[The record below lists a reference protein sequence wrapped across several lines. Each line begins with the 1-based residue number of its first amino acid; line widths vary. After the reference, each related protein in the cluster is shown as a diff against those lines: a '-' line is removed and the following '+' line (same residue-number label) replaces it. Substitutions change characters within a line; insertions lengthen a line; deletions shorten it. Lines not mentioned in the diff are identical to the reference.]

1 MSIAELAIREMRE
14 EDWTF
19 LVELWHNREVMR
31 YADEFPR
38 LRGWSKSDDRESAW
52 AIYRKK
58 RVDQGLDYAQLILR
72 LGDAPIGE
80 SFFAPLPE
88 GYTFGRWHKPA
99 GLRCLLG
106 DIKLL
111 PPYWNQGFG
120 TAGMRQVVRFAFT
133 QTECRLFVV
142 PPHRHNPAAERVYE
156 KAGFVLFAGMRSWRN
171 HKIMELT
178 KARFQELYSSTP
190 AADSHAMPNRS
201 SPPTAADR

>member
-1 MSIAELAIREMRE
+1 MAAAEFTIREMRE
-14 EDWTF
+14 KDLGF
-19 LVELWHNREVMR
+19 LFQLWHNRDVMR

-38 LRGWSKSDDRESAW
+38 LRGWSKSDDGGSAW
-52 AIYRKK
+52 EMYQRK
-58 RVDQGLDYAQLILR
+58 RAEHGSDYTQLILC
-72 LGDAPIGE
+72 LGDTLIGE

-88 GYTFGRWHKPA
+88 RYTFGRWQKPA
-99 GLRCLLG
+99 GIRCLMG

-111 PPYWNQGFG
+111 PAYWNQGFG

-156 KAGFVLFAGMRSWRN
+156 KAGFRLFAGMRSWRN

-178 KARFQELYSSTP
+178 RTRFQELYN
-190 AADSHAMPNRS
+190 SHSAGN
-201 SPPTAADR
+201 A

>member
-1 MSIAELAIREMRE
+1 MSVAELVIREMKE
-14 EDWTF
+14 EDLRF
-19 LVELWHNREVMR
+19 LFDLWHNREVMR

-38 LRGWSKSDDRESAW
+38 PRGWSKSDDGGSAW
-52 AIYRKK
+52 EMYQKK
-58 RVDQGLDYAQLILR
+58 RAEHASDYTQLILC
-72 LGDAPIGE
+72 LGDTRIGE
-80 SFFAPLPE
+80 SFFAPPPE

-99 GLRCLLG
+99 GVRCLMG

-111 PPYWNQGFG
+111 PAYWQRGMG

-156 KAGFVLFAGMRSWRN
+156 KAGFVLFTGMRSWRN

-178 KARFQELYSSTP
+178 RARFRELYNSDSTGN
-190 AADSHAMPNRS
+190 A
-201 SPPTAADR
+201 